1 MKINIKNFLIGMVLG
16 IANIIPGVSGG
27 TVAMSLGIFEK
38 LIHIAS
44 NIFKDFVKN
53 ILFLI
58 PIFLGMVISIL
69 LLSKLINFTLEE
81 YEFQTVLLFVGLIL
95 GGFPFLL
102 KKVSKKTLTKK
113 TFLIFLISFLLIFC
127 LTFIDNETRVVS
139 LVNLD
144 FILLIKLFIV
154 GIIAAATMV
163 IPGISGSFVLMLIG
177 FYKPIVEVISSLTSL
192 DLFAHNVVIL
202 GTFGVGV
209 LIGIVVI
216 SKIIE
221 KLLEKKTTETY
232 YSIYG
237 IISASIVVIIFSIS
251 SIPSFFGILVGI
263 LLLLTGYLLTSKFI

>member
-102 KKVSKKTLTKK
+102 KKVSKNTLTKK